1 MEQQLAV
8 VAVQRRPPRYSIFS
22 LMLIDCFA
30 LTVYQLLCLQCF
42 DAVGWAAGGC
52 VCINFAVS

>member
-42 DAVGWAAGGC
+42 DAVGWAAGRASGL
-52 VCINFAVS
+52 